1 MQPLIHKIAARL
13 QSWKGKLL
21 HKAGWLTLVRSVLT
35 SVPIYFLTVFALK
48 KWALERRID
57 SVRRSFLWKGE
68 GGCEWPSGDHSLVA
82 WKKVLLPKQ
91 MGRLGVL
98 DLQAFRRALQ
108 LR

>member
-68 GGCEWPSGDHSLVA
+68 EDASGGHSLVA

>member
-1 MQPLIHKIAARL
+1 MPV
-13 QSWKGKLL
+13 G
-21 HKAGWLTLVRSVLT
+21 V
-35 SVPIYFLTVFALK
+35 
-48 KWALERRID
+48 
-57 SVRRSFLWKGE
+57 
-68 GGCEWPSGDHSLVA
+68 SLVA